1 VKNYQNQKG
10 PLYDTAN
17 SLKQSI
23 VKLFELTKL
32 HPDKALLLF
41 KSLFGPS
48 SETKLAVK
56 RN

>member
-1 VKNYQNQKG
+1 MKNYQNQKG

-23 VKLFELTKL
+23 VKLFEITKL
-32 HPDKALLLF
+32 HPDRALLLF